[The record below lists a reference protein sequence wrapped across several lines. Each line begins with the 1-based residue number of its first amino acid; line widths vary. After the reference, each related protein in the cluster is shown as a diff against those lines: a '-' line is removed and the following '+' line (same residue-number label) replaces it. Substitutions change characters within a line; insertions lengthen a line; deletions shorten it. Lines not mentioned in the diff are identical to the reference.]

1 MKEIT
6 LIIVAI
12 ITVLAIIVFFAI
24 VYVALVLWVEK
35 NSDDLDFDDDYIDL
49 DE

>member
-1 MKEIT
+1 MKEIA
-6 LIIVAI
+6 LII
-12 ITVLAIIVFFAI
+12 LAIIIVLAFVVFFAI